1 MAVIA
6 EALAHGIDRMLGH
19 KSHPNGLTVIQHEP
33 MLASPLQARY
43 DSWRES
49 WVSLLSSREIVSS
62 MNTYINAREDL
73 HYYCARRPQRGR
85 SAQRVACMRSRLARA
100 EELLEQ
106 QKESWVA
113 EDRERVLFYT
123 LERPHRKVDVFIRY
137 AARCN
142 GNGAEAI
149 QGLLHEQEAIIQ
161 TGSLEKFGMY
171 GKKR

>member
-6 EALAHGIDRMLGH
+6 EALAHGIDRMLGR
-19 KSHPNGLTVIQHEP
+19 KPHPNGLTVIQHEP
-33 MLASPLQARY
+33 MLTSPLQARY

-85 SAQRVACMRSRLARA
+85 SAQRVVCMRSRLARA

-123 LERPHRKVDVFIRY
+123 LERPHRKASVFIGY
-137 AARCN
+137 ASKFS
-142 GNGAEAI
+142 G
-149 QGLLHEQEAIIQ
+149 QEDVIIQ
-161 TGSLEKFGMY
+161 NLETEYQYLAAAAVSDRIF
-171 GKKR
+171 

>member
-6 EALAHGIDRMLGH
+6 EALAHGIDRIIGH
-19 KSHPNGLTVIQHEP
+19 KPHPNGLTVIPHEP

-49 WVSLLSSREIVSS
+49 WVGFLGSKRFSPFMRA
-62 MNTYINAREDL
+62 YINGREDL
-73 HYYCARRPQRGR
+73 QFYFARVQENKR
-85 SAQRVACMRSRLARA
+85 SAKRINRMRSTLRRA
-100 EELLEQ
+100 EELLVRE
-106 QKESWVA
+106 KESWVA

-137 AARCN
+137 ATRCN

-149 QGLLHEQEAIIQ
+149 QGLLHEQEEIIQ
-161 TGSLEKFGMY
+161 EGSLEKFGIY
-171 GKKR
+171 GEKR